1 MVLALN
7 FQWSL
12 SHSSRWFVHWALC
25 LVLRR
30 DKYLKN
36 AHTPT
41 KLPGCQTPRAPQI
54 SSSNDERS
62 PWSVAC
68 TPSDY
73 VQLRPVT
80 GTLPVPSSWLGG
92 SGLWVGREPCSFPW
106 IGPAMALPCARHS
119 HSRAQRTHALQR
131 TSLVRRTTTRG
142 GGGGGAHLVL
152 YRHLA
157 EHGLLVLFSVCLEP
171 FDYT

>member
-68 TPSDY
+68 TPPDY

-106 IGPAMALPCARHS
+106 IGPAMALPCARTHT
-119 HSRAQRTHALQR
+119 RARNARTHSNGPPLCDA
-131 TSLVRRTTTRG
+131 RRPEAG
-142 GGGGGAHLVL
+142 GGGWGAPRV
-152 YRHLA
+152 
-157 EHGLLVLFSVCLEP
+157 VSP
-171 FDYT
+171 SS